1 MRVLCA
7 LLGTVA
13 AWLQPVQ
20 PPRRHVLRRHLLE
33 KPADV
38 ASTPPATGVSTLV
51 LLRHGESVWNVKD
64 DERFTGW
71 CDVPLT
77 VKGEREAEAA
87 GRTLRDSNLRV
98 GVCFTSLLSR
108 PRSPPGVRGRESLAA
123 CARRLEPFWTSDVAP
138 AVRSGLT
145 VLVVGHA
152 NSLRALLRIVFRR
165 QVTEAQIRALK
176 VPTGVPLIY
185 HLDERPCEAD
195 ESDFCALGLGAEPD
209 WELVPR
215 PPPPGCV
222 PRGRFLY
229 PLDECPVAY
238 DDASAPH
245 FYLG

>member
-71 CDVPLT
+71 
-77 VKGEREAEAA
+77 
-87 GRTLRDSNLRV
+87 S
-98 GVCFTSLLSR
+98 
-108 PRSPPGVRGRESLAA
+108 
-123 CARRLEPFWTSDVAP
+123 
-138 AVRSGLT
+138 
-145 VLVVGHA
+145 
-152 NSLRALLRIVFRR
+152 
-165 QVTEAQIRALK
+165 QAQIRALK

-209 WELVPR
+209 LELVPR

-222 PRGRFLY
+222 PG
-229 PLDECPVAY
+229 PLPR
-238 DDASAPH
+238 P
-245 FYLG
+245 

>member
-1 MRVLCA
+1 MTDGARRDDESPEHLDELAGSAPLARAVLFEASTEVSSSRRVEVQRRFAAASAASDRASGDSPARSLAVRTVFARNSTQFAVDEQIRHEHLFQTFTFAMRVLCA

-98 GVCFTSLLSR
+98 DVCFTSLLSR
-108 PRSPPGVRGRESLAA
+108 A
-123 CARRLEPFWTSDVAP
+123 
-138 AVRSGLT
+138 T
-145 VLVVGHA
+145 VSA
-152 NSLRALLRIVFRR
+152 
-165 QVTEAQIRALK
+165 
-176 VPTGVPLIY
+176 GVPW
-185 HLDERPCEAD
+185 P
-195 ESDFCALGLGAEPD
+195 
-209 WELVPR
+209 
-215 PPPPGCV
+215 
-222 PRGRFLY
+222 
-229 PLDECPVAY
+229 
-238 DDASAPH
+238 
-245 FYLG
+245 